1 MADSRRIV
9 AVIPARGGS
18 KGIPRKNLRPL
29 VGKPLIAYSIEVALG
44 CRLLDR
50 VIVSTD
56 DTEIAAV
63 ARQFGAEVPFWRPE
77 TLARDET
84 PTLPVL
90 QHAVMEIEASGGT
103 ADWVMLLQ
111 PTFPFRRVYDLEAAC
126 GLMLEGEVDSVVSA
140 SEIPHH
146 YHPLWAWRLE
156 EDRLTPFL
164 SGAERYHR
172 RQDLPTL
179 YYRNGAI
186 YLVSRRTLLEDNSL
200 FGKFCRPL
208 VMPRF
213 LAVNLDEEWDFLF
226 AEFLLRQGLVGVG

>member
-1 MADSRRIV
+1 M
-9 AVIPARGGS
+9 IPARGGS

-29 VGKPLIAYSIEVALG
+29 AGKPLIAYSIEVALG

-56 DTEIAAV
+56 DKEIAAV
-63 ARQFGAEVPFWRPE
+63 ARRFGAEVPFWRPE
-77 TLARDET
+77 TLARDDT

-90 QHAVMEIEASGGT
+90 QHAVLEIEASGGT
-103 ADWVMLLQ
+103 VDWVMLLQ

-126 GLMLEGEVDSVVSA
+126 SLMSEADSVVSV

-146 YHPLWAWRLE
+146 YHPLWAWKLDE
-156 EDRLTPFL
+156 GRLTPFL
-164 SGAERYHR
+164 KGAERYYR

-179 YYRNGAI
+179 YCRNGAI

-200 FGKFCRPL
+200 FGKVCRPL

-213 LAVNLDEEWDFLF
+213 RAVNLDEEWDFLF
-226 AEFLLRQGLVGVG
+226 AEFLLRQGLVEAG